1 MSDLELSSRI
11 DKTIK
16 LNCLVMDWETFNRSA
31 LKQGRNVIRALQTS
45 TTELSATVVS
55 NINLKT
61 LIILA
66 KRSILDA

>member
-1 MSDLELSSRI
+1 
-11 DKTIK
+11 
-16 LNCLVMDWETFNRSA
+16 MDWETFNRSA
-31 LKQGRNVIRALQTS
+31 LEQGRNVIRALQTS

-55 NINLKT
+55 NVNLKT